1 MPITS
6 QKDNKKS
13 IQIFD
18 TNIIKKKLIELDA
31 PISVGGEKNVNIHS
45 SRNSAKDIIEP
56 IIENDEIIGVLH
68 HCSCGKITEIHFD
81 Y

>member
-1 MPITS
+1 MSIRS

-31 PISVGGEKNVNIHS
+31 PISVGGEKNIHKYS
-45 SRNSAKDIIEP
+45 SKNSIKDIIEP

-68 HCSCGKITEIHFD
+68 HCSCGKTTEIHFD